1 MMREILAFS
10 EWRISSWRNS
20 TWRLNR
26 KSTQKTAGTC
36 ATATA
41 TATTAAAGPA
51 ATTTTTT
58 TTKISSRFAAAFGA
72 RTESDAATPLLRQ
85 STFSNSPRASS
96 GAGKTAV
103 TKQTSMSGAIESKLS
118 LKILNSKMSFRLRR
132 PDKSKEK
139 QKSSGDELSDIENSS
154 DSKVE
159 RMGTS
164 SSEMGFEL
172 ENVRFEK
179 VSESYIKHDKIRE
192 ETIEDSTPSPVKLVD
207 MNDIDMHLDNQIR
220 KPSVKKASDLIKSVE
235 SNVDKIVTDNQ
246 PMQPLYKLNAEK
258 TESEDSIE
266 ADGITING
274 NLTHQS
280 SLLDENVNALRTTL
294 EHMVLKPEAMYATTR
309 AGENNIMQPT
319 ELQCP
324 TFEIMPPS
332 RRSSFDPPRS
342 PYLENLRSPCET
354 DTELMNRNRL
364 DSVGDS
370 FEMVDTDRNQS
381 R

>member
-26 KSTQKTAGTC
+26 KSTQKTST
-36 ATATA
+36 TTPA
-41 TATTAAAGPA
+41 TATTELDAAVA

-139 QKSSGDELSDIENSS
+139 QKSSGDELSDIDNSS

-164 SSEMGFEL
+164 SSDMGFEL

-207 MNDIDMHLDNQIR
+207 MNDIEMHLDNQIR
-220 KPSVKKASDLIKSVE
+220 KPSVKKASDLMKPLE
-235 SNVDKIVTDNQ
+235 LNVDRTVTDNQ
-246 PMQPLYKLNAEK
+246 PMQLSPKLDPEK
-258 TESEDSIE
+258 TESVDSIE

-274 NLTHQS
+274 NLTHQT
-280 SLLDENVNALRTTL
+280 SLLDENVNALKTTL
-294 EHMVLKPEAMYATTR
+294 EHMVLKPEAMYATAK
-309 AGENNIMQPT
+309 AGEAT